1 MKKLFLIAILAFTA
15 CVTFAEQY
23 SVQKAQQLKKNSVIS
38 FREYCYKAEVS
49 NETNIEHFLQ
59 YFNYYR
65 YQLRKYL
72 TVDEINDLSKKF
84 ENKIEEKQFKLN
96 KLYVFA
102 TFAHAEQVIP
112 YVNQYTD
119 SEKNLMLSILCCAYI
134 EQKQFDKAFELI
146 KQGVNSNAFVAFAK
160 KSDVKYKSGLW
171 IAGKNILLANG
182 GLQNPKQANEIIVA
196 LFRYKTADITKE
208 QQIEFLSELAEM
220 YPIPGTDFNQW
231 KPFMGFVGYKY
242 KSLTGKQLF

>member
-23 SVQKAQQLKKNSVIS
+23 SVQKAQQLKKSSVIS
-38 FREYCYKAEVS
+38 FREYCYKSEVS
-49 NETNIEHFLQ
+49 SETNIEHFLQ

-84 ENKIEEKQFKLN
+84 ENKIEAKKFKLN

-102 TFAHAEQVIP
+102 TFGYAEQVIP

-119 SEKNLMLSILCCAYI
+119 SEKNLMLSILCTAYI
-134 EQKQFDKAFELI
+134 DLNQFDKALQLV

-160 KSDVKYKSGLW
+160 KSDAKYKSELW
-171 IAGKNILLANG
+171 NAGKNLLLANG

-196 LFRYKTADITKE
+196 LFRYKATNVTKE
-208 QQIEFLSELAEM
+208 QQIEFLSKLAEM

-242 KSLTGKQLF
+242 KMLTGKQLF